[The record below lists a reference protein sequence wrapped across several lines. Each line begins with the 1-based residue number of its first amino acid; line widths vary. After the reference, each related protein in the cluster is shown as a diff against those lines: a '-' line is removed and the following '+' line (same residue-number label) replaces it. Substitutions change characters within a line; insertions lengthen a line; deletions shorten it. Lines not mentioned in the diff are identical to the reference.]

1 MRAKFI
7 EGGGM
12 AALKFIGG
20 VVAMLSAGTAFAA
33 NAPGVTDT
41 EIKIGQ
47 TMPYS
52 GPVSPY
58 AVIGKVEAAY
68 FNMINDRGGVN
79 SRKIVFDSVDDAF
92 NPAKTVELTRKLV
105 EQDQVAFI
113 FGSLGTPT
121 GMAVRGYLN
130 SNKIPQLFLASGA
143 NALGDPAKFP
153 WTMHFNP
160 SYRTE
165 AQVYAKYILREK
177 PNGKIG
183 VLYEADDFGRDYLR
197 GLNDVLG
204 DKYRG
209 MVVEASYAATDP
221 TIDTQVITLQSSGA
235 QTFLIAASAR
245 WAAQA
250 IKKSAELGWKALRI
264 VDLNSTSIAGTLKPA
279 GLQNSIGLVTAA
291 AYKDQTSPQWK
302 DDPDIAAWNKFLDK
316 YMANADRKD
325 GGVLYGYSVAQ
336 TIVQV
341 LKQCGSDLSRDNIM
355 RQATNLHHFHP
366 AALLP
371 GIDINT
377 SPTDYH
383 PINGLVLAR
392 FDGTSWVNF
401 SEVIAGN

>member
-1 MRAKFI
+1 
-7 EGGGM
+7 M

-20 VVAMLSAGTAFAA
+20 VVAMLAAGPAFAA
-33 NAPGVTDT
+33 DAPGVTGT
-41 EIKIGQ
+41 EIRIGQ

-68 FNMINDRGGVN
+68 FAMINDQGGVN
-79 SRKIVFDSVDDAF
+79 GRKIVFESVDDAF

-105 EQDQVAFI
+105 EEDHVAFI

-130 SNKIPQLFLASGA
+130 GSKIPQLFLASGA

-165 AQVYAKYILREK
+165 AQVYAKYISREK
-177 PNGKIG
+177 PNAKIG

-204 DKYRG
+204 DKYQG

-235 QTFLIAASAR
+235 RTFLIAASAR

-250 IKKSAELGWKALRI
+250 IKKSAEIGWKALRI
-264 VDLNSTSIAGTLKPA
+264 VNLNSTSIGGTLKPA
-279 GLQNSIGLVTAA
+279 GLQNSVGLVTAA
-291 AYKDQTSPQWK
+291 AYKDQTSAQWK
-302 DDPDIAAWNKFLDK
+302 DDPDIGAWNRFLDT
-316 YMANADRKD
+316 YMAKADRKD
-325 GGVLYGYSVAQ
+325 GGLLYGYSVAQ

-341 LKQCGSDLSRDNIM
+341 LRQCGSDLSRDNIM
-355 RQATNLHHFHP
+355 RQATSLHHFHP

-377 SPTDYH
+377 SPTAYH

-392 FDGTSWVNF
+392 FDGTNWVNF
-401 SEVIAGN
+401 SDVIAGD